1 MKFLKGAKLMRN
13 KIIALILT
21 VVLVLCLSGC
31 GGTFEGSKDYPKR
44 TNSRLQP
51 TMMQDLY
58 YDTNTKIVYILFNE
72 CAGYSGYGYMFP
84 YYAPNGMP
92 YVYNLQTNSLE
103 EIVRED

>member
-1 MKFLKGAKLMRN
+1 MRN

-21 VVLVLCLSGC
+21 VVLVFCLAGC
-31 GGTFEGSKDYPKR
+31 SGTFEGSKDYKKR
-44 TNSRLQP
+44 TGGRLHP

-72 CAGYSGYGYMFP
+72 CAGFSGYGYMSP

-92 YVYNLQTNSLE
+92 YVYNVETNSIE

>member
-1 MKFLKGAKLMRN
+1 MRN
-13 KIIALILT
+13 KIITLILT
-21 VVLVLCLSGC
+21 VFLVLCLSGC
-31 GGTFEGSKDYPKR
+31 SATFVGSKNYTKR
-44 TNSRLQP
+44 TNDRLQP

-72 CAGYSGYGYMFP
+72 CAGYSGYGYMSP

-92 YVYNLQTNSLE
+92 YVYNVETNSIE

>member
-1 MKFLKGAKLMRN
+1 MRN

-21 VVLVLCLSGC
+21 VFLVFCLAGSSA
-31 GGTFEGSKDYPKR
+31 TFAGFKGYTTR
-44 TNSRLQP
+44 TNGRLQP

-72 CAGYSGYGYMFP
+72 CAGYSGYGYMSP

-92 YVYNLQTNSLE
+92 YVYNVQTNSLE

>member
-1 MKFLKGAKLMRN
+1 MRN
-13 KIIALILT
+13 KIIALIIT

-31 GGTFEGSKDYPKR
+31 SGTFEGSKDYTKR
-44 TNSRLQP
+44 TSGRIQP

-72 CAGYSGYGYMFP
+72 WANGYMSP
-84 YYAPNGMP
+84 YYAPNGRP
-92 YVYNLQTNSLE
+92 YVYNVETNSLE

>member
-1 MKFLKGAKLMRN
+1 MRN

-31 GGTFEGSKDYPKR
+31 SGTDAGSKDYTKR
-44 TNSRLQP
+44 TGGRLQP

-72 CAGYSGYGYMFP
+72 WAAGYMSP

-92 YVYNLQTNSLE
+92 YVYNVETNSLE

>member
-1 MKFLKGAKLMRN
+1 MRN
-13 KIIALILT
+13 KIITLILT
-21 VVLVLCLSGC
+21 VFLVFCLAGC
-31 GGTFEGSKDYPKR
+31 SATYAGSKGYTTR
-44 TNSRLQP
+44 TNGRLQP

-72 CAGYSGYGYMFP
+72 GAGNAGYGYMSP

-92 YVYNLQTNSLE
+92 YVYNVETNSLE

>member
-1 MKFLKGAKLMRN
+1 MRN

-21 VVLVLCLSGC
+21 VFLVFCLAGC
-31 GGTFEGSKDYPKR
+31 SATSAGSKGYTTR
-44 TNSRLQP
+44 TNGRLQP

-72 CAGYSGYGYMFP
+72 RAGYFGYGYMSP

-92 YVYNLQTNSLE
+92 YVYNVQTNSLE

>member
-31 GGTFEGSKDYPKR
+31 GGTFEGAKDYTKR

-72 CAGYSGYGYMFP
+72 VAGFSGYGYMSP

-92 YVYNLQTNSLE
+92 YVYNVETNSIE
-103 EIVRED
+103 EIVTED

>member
-1 MKFLKGAKLMRN
+1 MRN
-13 KIIALILT
+13 KIIVLILT

-31 GGTFEGSKDYPKR
+31 DGTFEGSKDYTKR
-44 TNSRLQP
+44 TSGRLQP

-72 CAGYSGYGYMFP
+72 WAGYSGYGYMSP

-92 YVYNLQTNSLE
+92 YVYNVETNSIE
-103 EIVRED
+103 EIVTED

>member
-1 MKFLKGAKLMRN
+1 MRN

-31 GGTFEGSKDYPKR
+31 CSGTFDGSKDYTKR
-44 TNSRLQP
+44 TGGKLQP

-58 YDTNTKIVYILFNE
+58 YDTTTKIVYILFNE
-72 CAGYSGYGYMFP
+72 CAGYSGYGYMSP
-84 YYAPNGMP
+84 YYAPNGLP

-103 EIVRED
+103 EIVTED

>member
-1 MKFLKGAKLMRN
+1 MRN

-31 GGTFEGSKDYPKR
+31 CSGTFEGSKDYTKR
-44 TNSRLQP
+44 TGCKLQP

-58 YDTNTKIVYILFNE
+58 YDTTTKIVYILFNE
-72 CAGYSGYGYMFP
+72 GAGNSGYGYMSP

-92 YVYNLQTNSLE
+92 YVYIVHTNILE

>member
-1 MKFLKGAKLMRN
+1 MRN
-13 KIIALILT
+13 KIITLILT
-21 VVLVLCLSGC
+21 VFLVFCLAGC
-31 GGTFEGSKDYPKR
+31 GGTFAGSKDYTAR

-72 CAGYSGYGYMFP
+72 SAGYSGYGYMSP

-92 YVYNLQTNSLE
+92 YVYNVETNSLE

>member
-1 MKFLKGAKLMRN
+1 MRN
-13 KIIALILT
+13 KIIVLILT
-21 VVLVLCLSGC
+21 VVLAFCTVGC
-31 GGTFEGSKDYPKR
+31 TYTGSKGYTENTDG
-44 TNSRLQP
+44 RLQP

-72 CAGYSGYGYMFP
+72 GAGNSGYGYMSP

-92 YVYNLQTNSLE
+92 YVYNVQTNSLE

>member
-1 MKFLKGAKLMRN
+1 MRN
-13 KIIALILT
+13 KIITLILT
-21 VVLVLCLSGC
+21 VFLVFCLAGC
-31 GGTFEGSKDYPKR
+31 SATYAGSKGYTTR
-44 TNSRLQP
+44 TNGRLQS

-72 CAGYSGYGYMFP
+72 CAGYSDYGYMSP

-92 YVYNLQTNSLE
+92 YVYNVQTNSLE